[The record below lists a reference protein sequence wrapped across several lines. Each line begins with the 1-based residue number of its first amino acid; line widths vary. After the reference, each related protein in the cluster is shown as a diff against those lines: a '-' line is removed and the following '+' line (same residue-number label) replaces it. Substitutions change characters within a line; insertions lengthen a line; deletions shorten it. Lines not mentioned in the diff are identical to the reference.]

1 MPIAARDNGSPGL
14 SEYLRK
20 RDFSTTPEPG
30 GKQPGRADS
39 GLPRFV
45 VQEHH
50 ARSLHWD
57 FRIESAGVLRSWA
70 VPKGPPLE
78 PGVKRLAV
86 AVEDHPLDYID
97 FAGVIPPG
105 NYGAGEVLIWDQGT
119 YEMLEETDAALRL
132 RLAGGRLAGVYQLVH
147 TRSNQWLMWRRDDG

>member
-1 MPIAARDNGSPGL
+1 
-14 SEYLRK
+14 
-20 RDFSTTPEPG
+20 
-30 GKQPGRADS
+30 
-39 GLPRFV
+39 V

>member
-1 MPIAARDNGSPGL
+1 MPIDVHDNESTRL
-14 SEYLRK
+14 SDYLRK
-20 RDFSTTPEPG
+20 RDFATTPEPV
-30 GKQPGRADS
+30 GRHPD
-39 GLPRFV
+39 GDDPRLLRYV

-57 FRIESAGVLRSWA
+57 FRIESDGVLRSWA
-70 VPKGPPLE
+70 VPKGLPLE

-119 YEMLEETDAALRL
+119 YEVLEETDAALRL

-147 TRSNQWLMWRRDDG
+147 TRSNQWLIWRRDDG